1 MADSTL
7 TSIVEVPAIALQ
19 ESINSIIM
27 ALPKVVTALVII
39 LIGWLIA
46 KLSEIA
52 IRKLLVA
59 TQVDEWLKKMK
70 LKESLYNVSISNTLS
85 IIVKYYILIIFLK
98 EASVRAGL
106 VFLAELI
113 GDLIS
118 TIPSIMIGISIVI
131 IALVFADFVRKR
143 IKESLVPFNDQI
155 GEIVYGLI
163 VFFAVVMAL
172 PKFGLTNTSLIED
185 SFKYLVLG
193 LSLGISIAVGIG
205 FGWAIKEGPAK
216 EFFKKRS
223 K

>member
-1 MADSTL
+1 MANSTL

-19 ESINSIIM
+19 ESMNSIIM
-27 ALPKVVTALVII
+27 ALPKVVTALIII
-39 LIGWLIA
+39 LLGWLIA
-46 KLSEIA
+46 KISEIA
-52 IRKLLVA
+52 IKKLLIA

-70 LKESLYNVSISNTLS
+70 LKESLYNLSISNTLS
-85 IIVKYYILIIFLK
+85 IIVKYYIIIIFLK

-113 GDLIS
+113 GDLINA
-118 TIPSIMIGISIVI
+118 IPNIMIGISIAI

-143 IKESLVPFNDQI
+143 IKESLVPFKDQI
-155 GEIVYGLI
+155 GEIVYGII
-163 VFFAVVMAL
+163 VFFAIVMAL

-193 LSLGISIAVGIG
+193 LSLGISIAIGIG

-216 EFFKKRS
+216 EFFKKRT

>member
-1 MADSTL
+1 MANSTL

-19 ESINSIIM
+19 ESMNSIIM
-27 ALPKVVTALVII
+27 ALPKVVTALIIII
-39 LIGWLIA
+39 LGWLIA
-46 KLSEIA
+46 KISEIA
-52 IRKLLVA
+52 IRKLLIA

-70 LKESLYNVSISNTLS
+70 LKESLYNLSISNTLS
-85 IIVKYYILIIFLK
+85 IIVKYYIIIIFLK

-113 GDLIS
+113 GDLINA
-118 TIPSIMIGISIVI
+118 IPNIMIGISIAI

-155 GEIVYGLI
+155 GEIVYGII
-163 VFFAVVMAL
+163 VFFAIVMAL

-193 LSLGISIAVGIG
+193 LSLGISIAIGIG

-216 EFFKKRS
+216 EFFKKRT

>member
-131 IALVFADFVRKR
+131 IA
-143 IKESLVPFNDQI
+143 
-155 GEIVYGLI
+155 
-163 VFFAVVMAL
+163 
-172 PKFGLTNTSLIED
+172 
-185 SFKYLVLG
+185 
-193 LSLGISIAVGIG
+193 
-205 FGWAIKEGPAK
+205 
-216 EFFKKRS
+216 
-223 K
+223 